1 MEKTGIAPRPSDV
14 PERSGGL
21 TFREVIV
28 PLDGSPHAEHALPWA
43 IQIATLASASVRLV
57 HVHPRMHRAL
67 YARRVELYQEFD
79 RLLREPKEQY
89 LADVIRRV
97 ARASAV
103 AVKPSIVDGGN
114 VSTDLPELVA
124 ATDDIVVMA
133 TRGRT
138 VFGRALVGSSL
149 DAALQRRHAPILH
162 VRGYRCP
169 VDLTARPSIRHALVP
184 LDGSSESAGALQA
197 VSALNKLASG
207 RQTLLTVIPPAGI
220 FGGGDEQ
227 LSGDGY
233 DLKDKPVAYLDGVAK
248 AWRPHLPELQT
259 SVVWSDASPAREILA
274 QAEDRQVDFIA
285 MATRP
290 RSRLSRLLRPGV
302 FDRLLR
308 QAKIPILVV
317 KQL

>member
-1 MEKTGIAPRPSDV
+1 
-14 PERSGGL
+14 
-21 TFREVIV
+21 
-28 PLDGSPHAEHALPWA
+28 
-43 IQIATLASASVRLV
+43 
-57 HVHPRMHRAL
+57 
-67 YARRVELYQEFD
+67 
-79 RLLREPKEQY
+79 
-89 LADVIRRV
+89 
-97 ARASAV
+97 
-103 AVKPSIVDGGN
+103 
-114 VSTDLPELVA
+114 
-124 ATDDIVVMA
+124 
-133 TRGRT
+133 
-138 VFGRALVGSSL
+138 
-149 DAALQRRHAPILH
+149 
-162 VRGYRCP
+162 
-169 VDLTARPSIRHALVP
+169 VP

-207 RQTLLTVIPPAGI
+207 RQTLLTVIPPARTSD
-220 FGGGDEQ
+220 GGDEQ
-227 LSGDGY
+227 LSGDGS